1 MTKNNGISSIVGNSK
16 KIIKT
21 EKVMRFLM
29 EIDMKVIL
37 KMDVDM
43 DKEDLLMKMETFMMV
58 ILSKVFQKEK
68 DYN

>member
-1 MTKNNGISSIVGNSK
+1 MTENNGISSIVENSK
-16 KIIKT
+16 KIIKM
-21 EKVMRFLM
+21 EKAMKYLM

-58 ILSKVFQKEK
+58 IFSKVFQKEK
-68 DYN
+68 DYS

>member
-1 MTKNNGISSIVGNSK
+1 VGNSK